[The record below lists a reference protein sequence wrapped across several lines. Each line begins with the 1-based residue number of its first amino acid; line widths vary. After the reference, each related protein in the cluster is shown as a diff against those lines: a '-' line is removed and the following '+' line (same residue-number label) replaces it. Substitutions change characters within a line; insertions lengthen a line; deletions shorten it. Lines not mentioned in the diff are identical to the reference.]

1 MKKIINA
8 ILATFI
14 AIVLVGCNDGEVGAG
29 KNQQPTQKQQTL
41 LRDPANA
48 EQIYGKVLHE
58 GTVAPSNRVLVQGQ
72 DLSKDL
78 TLISILTK
86 GNSMKPGTAFLLA
99 CDLRGGTWSLATN
112 IYTPEGQPTDKALDI
127 SIMNFPD
134 GLTEIREVDDA
145 KRAYFAT
152 AEGDSDIVGALKG
165 LSKLDPDSTI
175 VFVAEETKDD
185 GYRYSV
191 GWSPMFKVKDVVA
204 GLRKV
209 DLSSCAK
216 TTMDNDYYNF
226 VPNETLMGK

>member
-1 MKKIINA
+1 MKKFISV
-8 ILATFI
+8 ILTTLAFV
-14 AIVLVGCNDGEVGAG
+14 VLVGCNDGEVGSG
-29 KNQQPTQKQQTL
+29 KNQQPTEKQQAV
-41 LRDPANA
+41 LRDPATA
-48 EQIYGKVLHE
+48 EQIYGTVLHE
-58 GTVAPSNRVLVQGQ
+58 DVVAPSQIVMVTGQ

-86 GNSMKPGTAFLLA
+86 GNHAKPGTAFLLA
-99 CDLRGGTWSLATN
+99 CDLRGGTWSAATN
-112 IYTPEGQPTDKALDI
+112 IYTPDGKPTDKALDI
-127 SIMNFPD
+127 SIMNFPA
-134 GLTEIREVDDA
+134 GLTQIREVDDS

-165 LSKLDPDSTI
+165 LSKLDPESTI
-175 VFVAEETKDD
+175 AFVAEETKDD

-204 GLRKV
+204 GLKKI

-216 TTMDNDYYNF
+216 TTMDNEYYNF

>member
-1 MKKIINA
+1 MKKFISII
-8 ILATFI
+8 LVGLVVI
-14 AIVLVGCNDGEVGAG
+14 ALGGCNDEIGGG
-29 KNQQPTQKQQTL
+29 KNEQATVKQEAL
-41 LRDPANA
+41 IRDPANA

-58 GTVAPSNRVLVQGQ
+58 GTVAPSNRVMVTGQ

-86 GNSMKPGTAFLLA
+86 GNTMKPGTAFLLA
-99 CDLRGGTWSLATN
+99 CDLRGGTWSMATN
-112 IYTPEGQPTDKALDI
+112 IYTPEGQPTDKALDL
-127 SIMNFPD
+127 SIMNFQN
-134 GLTEIREVDDA
+134 GLTEIREVDDS

-165 LSKLDPDSTI
+165 LSKLDPESTI

-204 GLRKV
+204 GLKKV

-216 TTMDNDYYNF
+216 TSMDPEYYNF